1 MLIDSKGFMGTAT
14 AEELH
19 KYLISTATNFPKRK
33 QNAPVAEGEA
43 RNTQGIIEV
52 HQSRA
57 MIQNGVVLFR
67 KDNNKRM

>member
-19 KYLISTATNFPKRK
+19 NYLISTATNFPKRK
-33 QNAPVAEGEA
+33 QNAPVTEGEA

-52 HQSRA
+52 H
-57 MIQNGVVLFR
+57 
-67 KDNNKRM
+67 

>member
-1 MLIDSKGFMGTAT
+1 MGTAT

-19 KYLISTATNFPKRK
+19 NYLISTGTNFPKRK
-33 QNAPVAEGEA
+33 QNAPVTEGEA

-57 MIQNGVVLFR
+57 MNQNGVVLFR
-67 KDNNKRM
+67 KDNNKRMQTE